1 MNHPFPP
8 TSPNLGLY
16 VHIPFCLSKCEYC
29 HFASGVFSKEMIT
42 PYLSALKQEIE
53 ELRVPLEYLNIG
65 KHSISN
71 YQVDSIFFGGGT
83 PSLID
88 GQEIGKVLQVIR
100 SCFFITDDPE
110 ITVEVNPGT
119 LGIEKLNQYKKA
131 GVNRISI
138 GVQSFQDHILRKMA
152 RTHTGQDAID
162 TIKLCRDQG
171 IKNISLDF
179 IAGLPSQTQNDWQEN
194 LIRIA
199 DLSPEHLSLYMLE
212 IFQNTG
218 LGHRFSY
225 NDEETNLPSEE
236 EVAQFY
242 EVATDFLNKTHW
254 KQYEISNFCKP
265 GYQSR
270 HNLKYW
276 TDQPFIGFGCGAY
289 SYLAGHRW
297 GNERSPKNYINLLK
311 SQGHAIDFHSEV
323 SNRDHLEEV
332 FFLGLRLNSGLNL
345 QYWSRIFGF
354 DLLQHY
360 RKEITELAENHLIEI
375 SQDYLKLTP
384 KGRLFS
390 NEVFIEF
397 MH

>member
-1 MNHPFPP
+1 
-8 TSPNLGLY
+8 
-16 VHIPFCLSKCEYC
+16 
-29 HFASGVFSKEMIT
+29 MIT

-242 EVATDFLNKTHW
+242 EVATEFL
-254 KQYEISNFCKP
+254 Y
-265 GYQSR
+265 
-270 HNLKYW
+270 
-276 TDQPFIGFGCGAY
+276 
-289 SYLAGHRW
+289 
-297 GNERSPKNYINLLK
+297 
-311 SQGHAIDFHSEV
+311 
-323 SNRDHLEEV
+323 
-332 FFLGLRLNSGLNL
+332 
-345 QYWSRIFGF
+345 
-354 DLLQHY
+354 
-360 RKEITELAENHLIEI
+360 
-375 SQDYLKLTP
+375 
-384 KGRLFS
+384 
-390 NEVFIEF
+390 
-397 MH
+397 